1 MEENKNLSAE
11 QAGTEPKQPV
21 ENIPKE
27 ITTSD
32 ESAMPEAEATAIHQ
46 PQTSN
51 NQPQTQE
58 NMDVHH
64 HGHVHEKKKWKEYL
78 FQFLMLF
85 LAVFCGF
92 LAEYQLEHKIEK
104 DRAKELA
111 ASFYNELISDSV
123 ALATVNN
130 FRERKYTALKY
141 LQGYFQD
148 SSIINCS
155 NTFTIQLLYGYYTFS
170 PSFFEPGD
178 AILEQLKNSGSL
190 RYFKSRNLQKLTG
203 DLSVAIAN
211 LRKRNAFEEVFY
223 RENIWP
229 FLVKY
234 NDMKWYESIVARSND
249 FFVTFLKEYEK
260 TGGDVQFHFD
270 TPEIFDRKTAANT
283 TSIYKIILKGTGDSQ
298 YRIYSTLNSKLQEAL
313 RKEYHLK

>member
-1 MEENKNLSAE
+1 MEVHAH
-11 QAGTEPKQPV
+11 TH
-21 ENIPKE
+21 
-27 ITTSD
+27 
-32 ESAMPEAEATAIHQ
+32 TAR
-46 PQTSN
+46 
-51 NQPQTQE
+51 
-58 NMDVHH
+58 
-64 HGHVHEKKKWKEYL
+64 KKWTHYFWE
-78 FQFLMLF
+78 FLMLF

-92 LAEYQLEHKIEK
+92 LAEYQLEHKIER

-111 ASFYNELISDSV
+111 ASFYDELKSDSV
-123 ALATVNN
+123 ALETVKI
-130 FRERKYTALKY
+130 FRERKYAALKY
-141 LQGYFQD
+141 LQAYFQD

-190 RYFKSRNLQKLTG
+190 RYFKSSKLQKLTG

-234 NDMKWYESIVARSND
+234 NDMKWYDSIASKSKE

-270 TPEIFDRKTAANT
+270 NPENFERKPATNLT
-283 TSIYKIILKGTGDSQ
+283 GVYKTILKGTGDSQ
-298 YRIYSTLNSKLQEAL
+298 YRIYSNLNSKMQEGL
-313 RKEYHLK
+313 REEYHLK

>member
-123 ALATVNN
+123 TLATVKN

-249 FFVTFLKEYEK
+249 LFVTFS
-260 TGGDVQFHFD
+260 
-270 TPEIFDRKTAANT
+270 RKV
-283 TSIYKIILKGTGDSQ
+283 
-298 YRIYSTLNSKLQEAL
+298 
-313 RKEYHLK
+313 